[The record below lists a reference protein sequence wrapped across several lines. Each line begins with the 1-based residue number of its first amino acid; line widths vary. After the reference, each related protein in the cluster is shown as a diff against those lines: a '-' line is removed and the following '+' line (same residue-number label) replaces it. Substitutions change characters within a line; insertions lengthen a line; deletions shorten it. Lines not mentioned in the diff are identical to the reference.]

1 MDATQVQGSWMDA
14 ALAVDGLVKRYGRLL
29 AVNGVSLNVKPGEIV
44 GYLGPNGAGK
54 TTTIRCLLGLLRPSS
69 GSIRLLGSALPA
81 GLPQALARI
90 GHLPGEFGLWPH
102 LTGHGCLDY
111 LSQVQHRPSSR
122 RAELCDRFELSE
134 ADLGRQVRFYSRG
147 MRQKIAIV
155 QAFQHDPEL
164 VIMDEPTEGL
174 DPVMK
179 ERFLELLESYRSA
192 GGSTLMSSHILSEV
206 EQAADR
212 VVVLRAG
219 TVVKEVSRHEL
230 ADRVRH
236 CAVTFEPSDQP
247 LPDTLP
253 GAFNVSR
260 IGDRLR
266 FDHKGDMLP
275 LLSALARLPVVDFVS
290 EPGSLLDVFF
300 EIYGE
305 ESR

>member
-1 MDATQVQGSWMDA
+1 MDTAISVA
-14 ALAVDGLVKRYGRLL
+14 GLVKHYGRVP
-29 AVNGVSLNVKPGEIV
+29 AVNGVDLTVMPGEIV

-69 GSIRLLGSALPA
+69 GTVRLFGSELPA
-81 GLPQALARI
+81 GLPGVLARV

-102 LTGHGCLDY
+102 LTGRGCLDY
-111 LSQVQHRPSSR
+111 LSQVHHRPPRR
-122 RAELCDRFELSE
+122 RAELCDRFELTE
-134 ADLGRQVRFYSRG
+134 GDLARSVRFYSRG

-179 ERFLELLESYRSA
+179 ERFLELLEIYRNA

-236 CAVTFEPSDQP
+236 CAVTFAPGDNAVPE
-247 LPDTLP
+247 TLA

-260 IGDRLR
+260 VGDRVR
-266 FDHKGDMLP
+266 FDHKGDMMP
-275 LLSALARLPVVDFVS
+275 LLQQLATLPVVDFVS

-305 ESR
+305 DSR